1 MSIKSALKDWFKAE
15 SVIDQLPYLLLLMG
29 IGLFNI
35 YNTHKAENQ
44 LREIARTKSEMKEL
58 KWQFLEAKNDLEQRS
73 VQSKLAV
80 AVARM
85 ELKPLTSPPQ
95 KLTRKVKRPVS
106 TE

>member
-1 MSIKSALKDWFKAE
+1 VSLKNALKDWFKAE

-35 YNTHKAENQ
+35 YNNHKAENQ
-44 LREIARTKSEMKEL
+44 LRAIAKTKSEVKEL

-95 KLTRKVKRPVS
+95 KLTRKVKRPAVS
-106 TE
+106 E

>member
-1 MSIKSALKDWFKAE
+1 MSLKNALKDWFKAE

-29 IGLFNI
+29 IGLLNI
-35 YNTHKAENQ
+35 YNTHKAEDQ
-44 LREIARTKSEMKEL
+44 LREIAKTKREMKEL

-73 VQSKLAV
+73 VQSKLAQ

-95 KLTRKVKRPVS
+95 KLTRKVKRTV
-106 TE
+106 EAE